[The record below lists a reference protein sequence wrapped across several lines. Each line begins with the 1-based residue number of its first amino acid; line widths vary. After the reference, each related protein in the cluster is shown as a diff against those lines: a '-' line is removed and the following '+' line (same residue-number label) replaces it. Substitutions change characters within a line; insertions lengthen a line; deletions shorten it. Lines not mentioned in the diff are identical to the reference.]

1 MAFEQAALLL
11 RKQLKGKPINNNE
24 RKMKHETNA
33 HFNFIFTLLLDLT
46 KCPVDG
52 FSAGLV
58 DENNIYEWDIMIIG
72 PPETL

>member
-1 MAFEQAALLL
+1 MASEQAALLL
-11 RKQLKGKPINNNE
+11 RKQLKGKGTELFRNYQN
-24 RKMKHETNA
+24 K
-33 HFNFIFTLLLDLT
+33 IFLFLDLKDLT

-72 PPETL
+72 PPDTL

>member
-1 MAFEQAALLL
+1 MASEQASLLL
-11 RKQLKGKPINNNE
+11 RKQLKGKNNN
-24 RKMKHETNA
+24 
-33 HFNFIFTLLLDLT
+33 HFHFYFNHHYHYHYLIISISDLA